1 MTVPASVS
9 DYRLLAERRLPRPFF
24 DYIDGGAYSELTL
37 AANRND
43 LDALKLHQRVL
54 RGASNID
61 TATSVLGERLAQP
74 VILAPVGLAGLYARR
89 GEVQAARAAKA
100 AGVPFCLSTVSICS
114 IEEVSAAG
122 HAPFWFQL
130 YVIRDRGYATELLA
144 RARAAGC
151 TTLVFTVDL
160 PVFATRYRDVRNG
173 MTGGAGWTERLAKAW
188 ELARHAGWL
197 LDVPLGGRPLTFGNL
212 ARAVPSARSLEAM
225 KGWVD
230 AQFDPAITWRDLGW
244 LREQWPGNIVIKGV
258 LDVDDAK
265 AATDIG
271 ASGVVV
277 SNHGGRQLD
286 GAPSAISVLP
296 RVVDAVGGR
305 LEVLMDGGIRSGQ
318 DVAKALALGARAVM
332 IGRPWA
338 YGLAARGEQ
347 GVAEILAL
355 LRREL
360 AVTMTLL
367 GVERTG
373 QIGPDALDGQGPGL
387 TRIN

>member
-1 MTVPASVS
+1 MLVPASVS
-9 DYRLLAERRLPRPFF
+9 DYRLLARRRLPKAFF
-24 DYIDGGAYSELTL
+24 DYIDGGAYNELTL

-61 TATSVLGERLAQP
+61 TSTTVLGEQLAQP
-74 VILAPVGLAGLYARR
+74 VILGPVGLAGLFARR
-89 GEVQAARAAKA
+89 GEVQAARAAQA

-114 IEEVSAAG
+114 IEEVSAAKT
-122 HAPFWFQL
+122 APFWFQL

-173 MTGGAGWTERLAKAW
+173 MTGGASLSGRLAKIW
-188 ELARHAGWL
+188 DLVSHTGWL
-197 LDVPLGGRPLTFGNL
+197 LDVPLGGKPLTFGNL
-212 ARAVPSARSLEAM
+212 AQAVPSARSLEAM

-230 AQFDPAITWRDLGW
+230 AQFDPGVTWKDLDW
-244 LREQWPGNIVIKGV
+244 VRQNWPGHIVVKGV
-258 LDVDDAK
+258 LDADDARS
-265 AATDIG
+265 AAEVG
-271 ASGVVV
+271 ASAVIV

-296 RVVDAVGGR
+296 RVVDAVGGK

-332 IGRPWA
+332 LGRPWA

-347 GVAEILAL
+347 GVAEVLAL
-355 LRREL
+355 LKREL
-360 AVTMTLL
+360 EVTMTLL
-367 GVERTG
+367 GAERVS
-373 QIGPDALDGQGPGL
+373 QIGADALD
-387 TRIN
+387 R

>member
-9 DYRLLAERRLPRPFF
+9 DYRLLAQRRLPRPFF
-24 DYIDGGAYSELTL
+24 DYIDGGAYNELTL

-43 LDALKLHQRVL
+43 LDVLKLHQRVL
-54 RGASNID
+54 RGASQID
-61 TATSVLGERLAQP
+61 TSAVVLGERLAQP
-74 VILAPVGLAGLYARR
+74 VILGPVGLAGLYARR

-122 HAPFWFQL
+122 TAPFWFQL
-130 YVIRDRGYATELLA
+130 YVIRDRGYAAELLA

-173 MTGGAGWTERLAKAW
+173 MTGGAGLADRLAKAW
-188 ELARHAGWL
+188 EIARHTGWL
-197 LDVPLGGRPLTFGNL
+197 LDVPLGGKPLTFGNL
-212 ARAVPSARSLEAM
+212 AKAVPSARSLEAM

-258 LDVDDAK
+258 LDVDDAR
-265 AATDIG
+265 AAADIG

-318 DVAKALALGARAVM
+318 DVAKALALGAKAVLL
-332 IGRPWA
+332 GRPWA

-347 GVAEILAL
+347 GVAEVLAI

-367 GVERTG
+367 GVERVA
-373 QIGPDALDGQGPGL
+373 QIGPDALDC
-387 TRIN
+387 

>member
-1 MTVPASVS
+1 MLVPASVS
-9 DYRLLAERRLPRPFF
+9 DYRLLAQRRLPKAFF
-24 DYIDGGAYSELTL
+24 DYIDGGAYNELTL

-61 TATSVLGERLAQP
+61 TSTIVLGQKLAQP
-74 VILAPVGLAGLYARR
+74 VVLGPVGLAGLYARR
-89 GEVQAARAAKA
+89 GEVQAARAAQA

-114 IEEVSAAG
+114 IEEVSAANT
-122 HAPFWFQL
+122 APFWFQL

-144 RARAAGC
+144 RAQAAGC

-173 MTGGAGWTERLAKAW
+173 MTGGTGLFGRLAKSW
-188 ELARHAGWL
+188 DIVRHAGWL
-197 LDVPLGGRPLTFGNL
+197 LDVPIGGKPLTFGNL
-212 ARAVPSARSLEAM
+212 AQAVPSAKSLEAM

-230 AQFDPAITWRDLGW
+230 AQFDPAITWHDLGW

-265 AATDIG
+265 AAADIG
-271 ASGVVV
+271 ASAVIV

-286 GAPSAISVLP
+286 GAPSSISVLP
-296 RVVDAVGGR
+296 RVVDAVGSK
-305 LEVLMDGGIRSGQ
+305 LAVLMDGGLRSGQ
-318 DVAKALALGARAVM
+318 AVAKALACGAKAVM
-332 IGRPWA
+332 LGRPWA
-338 YGLAARGEQ
+338 YGLAARGEA
-347 GVAEILAL
+347 GVAEVLAL
-355 LRREL
+355 LKREL

-367 GVERTG
+367 GVERVE
-373 QIGPDALDGQGPGL
+373 QIGADALNRP
-387 TRIN
+387 